1 MLSRRRRSDGRVGR
15 ATVRGVTVEQERIGD
30 VAVIRLDDGKANA
43 LGFEV
48 LDGLLGALDD
58 AADAKA
64 VCILGRP
71 GRFSAGFDL
80 NVMRS
85 GQAVELMTRGSDLA
99 LRLVEHPA
107 PVVLGVTGHALAM
120 GAVLLMTADWRV
132 GAEGDFKIGLN
143 EVRIGLFVP
152 GFAVDLADYR
162 LSRRHLTEAVQLAEV
177 YDPAG
182 AQAAGFLDEVV
193 APVAVEER
201 AVERATA
208 WAADLAPDAFARTRE
223 ITRGPLLAKLQ
234 ASLGR

>member
-1 MLSRRRRSDGRVGR
+1 
-15 ATVRGVTVEQERIGD
+15 VTVEQERIGD
-30 VAVIRLDDGKANA
+30 VAVIRVDDGKANA

-64 VCILGRP
+64 VCIIGRP

-80 NVMRS
+80 KVMRS
-85 GQAVELMTRGSDLA
+85 ERMVELMTKGSDLA
-99 LRLVEHPA
+99 LRLVGHPT

-120 GAVLLMTADWRV
+120 GAVLMLTPDWRV
-132 GAEGDFKIGLN
+132 GAEGDFKLGLN

-177 YDPAG
+177 YDPQG
-182 AQAAGFLDEVV
+182 ALAAGFLDEVV
-193 APVAVEER
+193 DPEAVEAR
-201 AVERATA
+201 AIEKATA
-208 WAADLAPDAFARTRE
+208 WAADLDPGAFARTRE
-223 ITRGPLLAKLQ
+223 ITRGPLLEKLNT
-234 ASLGR
+234 SLQR

>member
-1 MLSRRRRSDGRVGR
+1 M
-15 ATVRGVTVEQERIGD
+15 TVEQERVGD

-43 LGFEV
+43 LGFDI

-58 AADAKA
+58 AADANA
-64 VCILGRP
+64 VCIVGRP

-80 NVMRS
+80 SVMRS
-85 GQAVELMTRGSDLA
+85 DRMVELMTKGSDLA
-99 LRLVEHPA
+99 LRLVEHPT

-120 GAVLLMTADWRV
+120 GAVVLMTADWRV
-132 GAEGDFKIGLN
+132 GAAGDFKLGLN

-177 YDPAG
+177 YDPQG
-182 AQAAGFLDEVV
+182 ALAAGFLDEVV
-193 APVAVEER
+193 DLDAVEAT

-208 WAADLAPDAFARTRE
+208 WAAVLDPGAFARTRE
-223 ITRGPLLAKLQ
+223 IVRGPLLDKLKT
-234 ASLGR
+234 SLGR